1 MDDFYPPQRDELCHL
16 DTLPAHCELV
26 MDVAYS
32 GSHVFVRFRAI
43 KPRRRWRRQA
53 SAWSGWFEYNG
64 QPISLRWDTF
74 WVRP

>member
-1 MDDFYPPQRDELCHL
+1 
-16 DTLPAHCELV
+16 